1 METAML
7 FGAMLVA
14 IAGLGTGTCGWPMRL
29 IRRFQFEQFWFVAML
44 VGLIVIPWSVVLV
57 SVPNALAIYR
67 EIPWDW
73 FPGDR
78 LVWTNLLAV
87 AWGAANVLAGICV
100 LRIGFTLTG
109 SILTGVGMT
118 VSVIT
123 PMLLPGLFPKAP
135 GLFSPAGGLI
145 LFSVAVILVGV
156 VFSTLAGFGRERVL
170 KSRDEPP
177 PWASGGFLGGLVLA
191 VVAGVLSAGMQLAN
205 AFGHDAIVD
214 TMKEHGVSLVPSEM
228 SFWAAGLFGGA
239 LVNVLYPAL
248 LMTRRKSW
256 AVLGRHWPEMGL
268 SLCFGCQLM
277 LAFALFG
284 YGRMQ
289 MGKFGDSQAPGIQLA
304 MQIIGGLLVGILAG
318 EWRGVPGKPRTQIA
332 VAFAILIVGAILVTL
347 AQNL

>member
-7 FGAMLVA
+7 FGALLAA

-29 IRRFQFEQFWFVAML
+29 MRRYRFEQFWFVAML
-44 VGLIVIPWSVVLV
+44 VGLIVIPWAVVL
-57 SVPNALAIYR
+57 SCIPQPFAIYR
-67 EIPWDW
+67 EVGWRP
-73 FPGDR
+73 
-78 LVWTNLLAV
+78 LVGANLLAI

-109 SILTGVGMT
+109 SILTGVGLT

-135 GLFSPAGGLI
+135 GLFSSAGGLI
-145 LFSVAVILVGV
+145 LVSVAVILSGV
-156 VFSTLAGFGRERVL
+156 VFSTMAGFGRERVL

-191 VVAGVLSAGMQLAN
+191 VIAGVLSAGMQLAN

-277 LAFALFG
+277 LAFAVFG

-318 EWRGVPGKPRTQIA
+318 EWRGVPGKPRVQIA